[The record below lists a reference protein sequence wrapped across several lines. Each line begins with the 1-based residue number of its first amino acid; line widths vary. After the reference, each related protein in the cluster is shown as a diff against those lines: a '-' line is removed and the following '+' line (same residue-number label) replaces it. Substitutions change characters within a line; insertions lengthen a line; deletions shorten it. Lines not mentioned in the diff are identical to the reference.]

1 MSKRFPGVEALRGVD
16 LRLDAGECLALCG
29 ENGAGK
35 STLIKL
41 LGGVYHAD
49 AGEIRIDGRPVR
61 ISTPHEA
68 QDAGIAIIH
77 QELNLVPRLSARE
90 NIFLGDPG
98 YTVYDILVNKMIKG
112 PIGSSGGVFL
122 MALGATMI
130 NQSWVKGGATALS
143 GGIVFN
149 ADAVATSFGMML
161 PF

>member
-1 MSKRFPGVEALRGVD
+1 MHTALNPATNT
-16 LRLDAGECLALCG
+16 LFTIGEVKIEKKQVIAFV
-29 ENGAGK
+29 
-35 STLIKL
+35 SLILISVL
-41 LGGVYHAD
+41 LTATAFAY
-49 AGEIRIDGRPVR
+49 
-61 ISTPHEA
+61 
-68 QDAGIAIIH
+68 
-77 QELNLVPRLSARE
+77 SAPAA
-90 NIFLGDPG
+90 GDPG

>member
-1 MSKRFPGVEALRGVD
+1 
-16 LRLDAGECLALCG
+16 
-29 ENGAGK
+29 
-35 STLIKL
+35 
-41 LGGVYHAD
+41 
-49 AGEIRIDGRPVR
+49 
-61 ISTPHEA
+61 
-68 QDAGIAIIH
+68 
-77 QELNLVPRLSARE
+77 
-90 NIFLGDPG
+90 
-98 YTVYDILVNKMIKG
+98 MIKG

>member
-1 MSKRFPGVEALRGVD
+1 MHTALTPATNTFLTVGKMKIEKKQVITFV
-16 LRLDAGECLALCG
+16 AL
-29 ENGAGK
+29 
-35 STLIKL
+35 TLICVFMASVAL
-41 LGGVYHAD
+41 AY
-49 AGEIRIDGRPVR
+49 
-61 ISTPHEA
+61 
-68 QDAGIAIIH
+68 
-77 QELNLVPRLSARE
+77 SAPAK
-90 NIFLGDPG
+90 GDPG

>member
-1 MSKRFPGVEALRGVD
+1 MHNALNPASGTFFSI
-16 LRLDAGECLALCG
+16 GEVKI
-29 ENGAGK
+29 ETK
-35 STLIKL
+35 QIIIFFSLI
-41 LGGVYHAD
+41 
-49 AGEIRIDGRPVR
+49 I
-61 ISTPHEA
+61 
-68 QDAGIAIIH
+68 
-77 QELNLVPRLSARE
+77 LSA
-90 NIFLGDPG
+90 LLTATALAYTAPAVGDPG